1 MDKSSVIHFFEV
13 FEKVIRYARIDVAR
27 IFVFSNR
34 SRAQLD
40 NLKEIFYV
48 PTFCN
53 LIGDAFWHAISFVF
67 ERAIPLCKRASTYP
81 TRKWSYSYNPHPN
94 CPRSTVANDPNFR
107 WAPRFL
113 VLRKI
118 LSPRRGSWIWKIH
131 LSPEENPAAPVS
143 SLFNQIYEASRVIK
157 REWIVNCSI
166 RLLPPKSH
174 KFSVMNWKRLVMR
187 KGSCCI
193 DTFFLPLRKESLS
206 DYHYA

>member
-1 MDKSSVIHFFEV
+1 MDKSSVINFFEV

-81 TRKWSYSYNPHPN
+81 TRKW
-94 CPRSTVANDPNFR
+94 A
-107 WAPRFL
+107 
-113 VLRKI
+113 
-118 LSPRRGSWIWKIH
+118 LS
-131 LSPEENPAAPVS
+131 SPELPEVNCRKWSEFSVGAPFPGFAQNIVAKARILNMENSSLARGKSCRSRVIIIQSNLRGIPGHKTRMNCKLQYPVS
-143 SLFNQIYEASRVIK
+143 SPQI
-157 REWIVNCSI
+157 
-166 RLLPPKSH
+166 P
-174 KFSVMNWKRLVMR
+174 
-187 KGSCCI
+187 
-193 DTFFLPLRKESLS
+193 
-206 DYHYA
+206 